1 MGCIA
6 QSGMLQA
13 TTHATRRAAQLLPR
27 HRQNMMAEIGTSHA

>member
-13 TTHATRRAAQLLPR
+13 TTRAMRRAAQLLPL
-27 HRQNMMAEIGTSHA
+27 HRQNMMAEIGTIHA